1 MSLKTH
7 EKESK
12 MPLYSKK
19 TVLLDKICIMEV
31 SKELSKKLNSFQ
43 ENGIKH
49 VRSVIL
55 RIKTIG
61 KIDKNAYTLRY
72 KSKMQEI
79 MFC

>member
-19 TVLLDKICIMEV
+19 TVLLDKICIMYV
-31 SKELSKKLNSFQ
+31 SKELLKKLNSFQ

-49 VRSVIL
+49 MRRAIL
-55 RIKTIG
+55 QIKSIF
-61 KIDKNAYTLRY
+61 KIDQNAYTLRY
-72 KSKMQEI
+72 KAKMQEI